1 MRKCKNDYA
10 QNAKKEMINLKKKK
24 KKSKKETKEKKIIE
38 KLEHRETEKKLKSV

>member
-24 KKSKKETKEKKIIE
+24 KKVKKRPKKRRLQKNWNIE
-38 KLEHRETEKKLKSV
+38 KQKKS